1 MALSRSRPF
10 SRCAFVSEHPDAVTA
25 LLLPPWP
32 TRPCRLSASLL
43 TGLPLDEEHT
53 FLLFHHVS
61 FLVLLGQMSATA
73 DADIFL
79 SFFSARLCF
88 LGQGGSLFGHV
99 QASSS
104 AFGVSLG
111 GPVRRLS
118 VASWG
123 SLTSSHDHGGLL
135 SPTGRSPHRPGP
147 VRLCTRRGSA
157 SRLHVSPP
165 PHPCRIARLR
175 GSLHGSLGCFQ
186 SAPLPPLPPA
196 TAGSCPQG
204 PRASPV
210 RRGCRAALGVC
221 GPDAHL
227 VPALPPRVPGLCRLR
242 PGPRWSLT
250 RLAQPSRC

>member
-1 MALSRSRPF
+1 MWLFHALGPSHDARSSLSIRTRL
-10 SRCAFVSEHPDAVTA
+10 RCCS
-25 LLLPPWP
+25 
-32 TRPCRLSASLL
+32 CRLSASLL

-147 VRLCTRRGSA
+147 VRLWTRRGSA
-157 SRLHVSPP
+157 SRLHVSPQ